1 MIVSLI
7 VAVSE
12 NRVIG
17 YQGGIP
23 WRLLAD
29 LKLFKQTTMGHTLI
43 VGRKTYESIGRPL
56 PGRRMMVLTRQQDYL
71 AEGCQVVDGLPEAL
85 ELAKLQ
91 GENEAFVAGGA
102 QVYAQAL
109 PLADRIYWTQVH
121 AEVDGDTFFPEFDRD
136 EWEEQERLE
145 FPADEQHAYAF
156 TFSLLVRKVNDMEL

>member
-12 NRVIG
+12 NGVIG

-23 WRLLAD
+23 WKLPAD
-29 LKLFKQTTMGHTLI
+29 LQMFKQTTMGHSLI

-56 PGRRMMVLTRQQDYL
+56 PGRRMMVLSHQQDYL

-85 ELAKLQ
+85 ELARLK
-91 GENEAFVAGGA
+91 GENEAFIAGGA

-121 AEVDGDTFFPEFDRD
+121 ADVDGDTFFPEFERN
-136 EWEEQERLE
+136 EWVEQERTE
-145 FPADEQHAYAF
+145 FSANGENAYGFAF
-156 TFSLLVRKVNDMEL
+156 SVLTRRVDGEL

>member
-12 NRVIG
+12 NGVIG

-23 WRLLAD
+23 WRLPAD

-85 ELAKLQ
+85 ELAQLQ

-121 AEVDGDTFFPEFDRD
+121 TEVEGDTFFPEFDRD
-136 EWEEQERLE
+136 EWEEQERMD
-145 FPADEQHAYAF
+145 FSADERHEYSF
-156 TFSLLVRKVNDMEL
+156 TFNLLTRKEDSSKL